1 MYRFYRFPTSDL
13 ETCNRT
19 WVLYRSRPLSGA
31 RARSGLIAAALVG
44 VIVVVAL
51 PASPAAASSSSDEGT
66 LVSLTNG
73 ERSSRGIRR
82 LSSRSDLNAIAE
94 RHSRDMASHRR
105 IYHDSNLPYEV
116 SGWRALGENVGR
128 GSSARSVHRAF
139 MSSSVHR
146 AHILGTRY
154 NQIGIGAVRGSDNYL
169 YVTEVFAGRG
179 STSSS
184 TVTRSTVS
192 RHPVAHRATH
202 RRSTRVRATSA
213 IRTVPLIVPCRS
225 VNMLLE
231 LLALDEST
239 GPP

>member
-1 MYRFYRFPTSDL
+1 M
-13 ETCNRT
+13 
-19 WVLYRSRPLSGA
+19 
-31 RARSGLIAAALVG
+31 
-44 VIVVVAL
+44 
-51 PASPAAASSSSDEGT
+51 
-66 LVSLTNG
+66 
-73 ERSSRGIRR
+73 RR

-94 RHSRDMASHRR
+94 RHSRDMARHRR

-116 SGWRALGENVGR
+116 SGWRSLGENVGR

-146 AHILGTRY
+146 AHILGSRY

-169 YVTEVFAGRG
+169 YITEVFAGRG

-184 TVTRSTVS
+184 SVTRRTTVR
-192 RHPVAHRATH
+192 RHRVAHRATH
-202 RRSTRVRATSA
+202 RRPTRVRATSP
-213 IRTVPLIVPCRS
+213 IRTALIVPCRS

-239 GPP
+239 GSPQTRPR